1 MGFTSGQWDDKPARG
16 VTIARGCD
24 KGRGGLTKRE
34 GREEEERGKRGG
46 REEEGR
52 KRGGRDE
59 EEKKTEEE
67 EKRTGGK
74 RGGREGSSRVL
85 GALGEL

>member
-46 REEEGR
+46 REEE
-52 KRGGRDE
+52 
-59 EEKKTEEE
+59 KKTEEE

-74 RGGREGSSRVL
+74 RGGREGSWRVL
-85 GALGEL
+85 TTTVD

>member
-16 VTIARGCD
+16 VTIARGCH

-34 GREEEERGKRGG
+34 EREEEERGKRGG
-46 REEEGR
+46 R
-52 KRGGRDE
+52 E